1 MQIGKSEGTWVE
13 VIDWGVFKSFR
24 KRFWIGR
31 YRNTFW
37 TGQFESFT
45 FLGCVQTDATTPNLW
60 CIVGRI
66 QPIGLCKPCVIS
78 VRRPNN
84 VGPFAWVFQHCWDH
98 APSLRMVYKD
108 LWVVSFPRCTAG
120 ANIVGSCC
128 IRLHTTANT
137 HATTPTLLAQQCWD
151 LLRPFARSLTHC
163 DWNTVYFCHKYSV
176 IVSQ

>member
-13 VIDWGVFKSFR
+13 VIDWGEFKSFR
-24 KRFWIGR
+24 KLFWIGR

-60 CIVGRI
+60 CIMGRI

-84 VGPFAWVFQHCWDH
+84 VGCVCMGLPTLLGPRTLITHGF
-98 APSLRMVYKD
+98 
-108 LWVVSFPRCTAG
+108 VSFPRCTAG
-120 ANIVGSCC
+120 PNIVGSCC

-137 HATTPTLLAQQCWD
+137 HATTPNIIGATMLGVVASVCTQPYILW
-151 LLRPFARSLTHC
+151 L
-163 DWNTVYFCHKYSV
+163 KYSV
-176 IVSQ
+176 LLSQIQCNCFSVIS